1 MLRASCVDCLEDSK
15 SLNSV
20 SGILSSEQG
29 PGGHGSPCP
38 HHPAQHVAHSLSLC
52 KDRSG
57 QTPSLTNRA
66 SLPGPHSSWYP
77 APTLSFTGGTHCLDC
92 GFVLVPV
99 TWGDKD
105 GEVGR
110 AGCSS
115 WTAGVSVTVILK
127 TNKQKTRQR
136 DLETKALFQ
145 LTAQVIFHLQQEGQ
159 DNRELKKS

>member
-1 MLRASCVDCLEDSK
+1 MFKPLKGGVQFLIPILHHLFHLIEARTDLLGASCVDCLEDSK

-29 PGGHGSPCP
+29 PGGHGSPSP

-57 QTPSLTNRA
+57 QTPSRTNRA
-66 SLPGPHSSWYP
+66 SLPGPHSSRHR
-77 APTLSFTGGTHCLDC
+77 LCLFTGGTHCLDC

-99 TWGDKD
+99 AWGDKD

-115 WTAGVSVTVILK
+115 WAAGVSVTVI
-127 TNKQKTRQR
+127 
-136 DLETKALFQ
+136 
-145 LTAQVIFHLQQEGQ
+145 
-159 DNRELKKS
+159 